1 MSFKAI
7 DMQIAVQKSTETGMK
22 QNQLMNKPVLDQ
34 VMLAAN
40 LAKRSDANRLKSGK
54 VDELVNHLIRDDQEN
69 GKNKLLQQARRKK
82 SKIIGETTEDKH
94 TSAIGGHPFKGKHID
109 FSL

>member
-7 DMQIAVQKSTETGMK
+7 DMQIAVQKSTEAGMK

-34 VMLAAN
+34 EMLAAN
-40 LAKRSDANRLKSGK
+40 LVKRSEATRQKSSK
-54 VDELVNHLIRDDQEN
+54 VDESVNHLIRDGQEN
-69 GKNKLLQQARRKK
+69 GKNKLLQQSKK
-82 SKIIGETTEDKH
+82 KQSKAVAKTGDTQ
-94 TSAIGGHPFKGKHID
+94 TSAIAGHPFKGKHID

>member
-22 QNQLMNKPVLDQ
+22 QNQLMHKPVLDQ
-34 VMLAAN
+34 AMLATTLERGAESS
-40 LAKRSDANRLKSGK
+40 RQKSSK
-54 VDELVNHLIRDDQEN
+54 VDESVNHVIRDDEEN
-69 GKNKLLQQARRKK
+69 GKNRMLKQTKK
-82 SKIIGETTEDKH
+82 KQVKAAETMEG
-94 TSAIGGHPFKGKHID
+94 SRSSVSGGHPYKGKHID

>member
-22 QNQLMNKPVLDQ
+22 QNQLMHKPVLDQ
-34 VMLAAN
+34 AMLATTLEKGAE
-40 LAKRSDANRLKSGK
+40 ATRQKSSK
-54 VDELVNHLIRDDQEN
+54 VDESVNHVIRDDQEN
-69 GKNKLLQQARRKK
+69 GKNKLLKQSKKKLANQAA
-82 SKIIGETTEDKH
+82 G
-94 TSAIGGHPFKGKHID
+94 AIEGPRNSVNGNHPYKGKHID